1 VYPLG
6 QNIAIHFGSTY
17 PLNLTIWFNLTHNTI
32 CHFCF
37 SIHKLDFI
45 ETLQDGTRHHNL
57 YQNVL
62 WIFHH
67 YIFYNF
73 SQWYYPIK
81 VMIKNSCYIGVNIL
95 HLSMEKQ
102 KKRQFTLR
110 GKLNQMIYRGDLNQK
125 NILRDYPDFGYT
137 WGGIYI
143 FKNGRGIT
151 HTRKN
156 CHDKLNNL
164 LIVRFQKVIGQW
176 NRPHVFHFPSIFRV
190 SLKIQLVFL
199 PMLLKKWL

>member
-1 VYPLG
+1 
-6 QNIAIHFGSTY
+6 
-17 PLNLTIWFNLTHNTI
+17 
-32 CHFCF
+32 
-37 SIHKLDFI
+37 
-45 ETLQDGTRHHNL
+45 
-57 YQNVL
+57 
-62 WIFHH
+62 
-67 YIFYNF
+67 
-73 SQWYYPIK
+73 
-81 VMIKNSCYIGVNIL
+81 
-95 HLSMEKQ
+95 
-102 KKRQFTLR
+102 
-110 GKLNQMIYRGDLNQK
+110 MIYRGDLNQK

-199 PMLLKKWL
+199 PMLLKKVTVNLLSFNQSSIWNLQILSLKWNSKNTVCLATGTYTTGNPNFPVCTEFPWEFFREHTLKFTFPCRFWTNTQENTKTHREIHHFPLCYLKHTRKLP